1 MYNTICGFL
10 LLSFYCMLLEH
21 VLEASNLWE
30 LILGDVS
37 TLR

>member
-1 MYNTICGFL
+1 
-10 LLSFYCMLLEH
+10 MLLEH